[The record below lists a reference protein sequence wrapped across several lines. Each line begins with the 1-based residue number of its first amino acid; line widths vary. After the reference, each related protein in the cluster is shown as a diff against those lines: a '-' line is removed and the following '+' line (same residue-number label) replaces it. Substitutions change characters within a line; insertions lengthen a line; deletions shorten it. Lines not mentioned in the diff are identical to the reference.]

1 MKNNVLSTGFGL
13 VMVPGDGQNLDC
25 SSSSS
30 SSLSSSSFSP
40 SQFCNSFSI
49 FPAL

>member
-1 MKNNVLSTGFGL
+1 MKNDVLSTGFGL

-30 SSLSSSSFSP
+30 SLSSSSFSP
-40 SQFCNSFSI
+40 SQFCNSLSI